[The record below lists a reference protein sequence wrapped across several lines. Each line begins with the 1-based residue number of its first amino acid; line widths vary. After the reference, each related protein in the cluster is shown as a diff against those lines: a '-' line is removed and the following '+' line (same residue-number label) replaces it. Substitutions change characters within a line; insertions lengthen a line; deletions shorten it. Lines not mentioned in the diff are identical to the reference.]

1 MLCAVPLVFS
11 PGAYI
16 PTGIKTS
23 IFLAC
28 AFFAAV
34 SAFNAVGF
42 RPATLLPLIYIAWM
56 AVSAMLSK
64 FSFAAV
70 MPLFTA
76 LGLFT
81 LFFTAAN
88 MNSGPDFIRKALAVS
103 FAAPVA
109 VGLVQIFF
117 PGIFGNVMQFG
128 PRIPSFLGNPDFFS
142 AYITAVLPVIFML
155 AVSSKGMLRLLCVI
169 LTAAALACLLKTGSK
184 SAFFA
189 VAAQAA
195 AVVFIF
201 MKEKRFSNKKITVAT
216 ALFLALACAA
226 MPLVF
231 RVPYSKAFDIGA
243 YAANDSVFFRM
254 NTWRGAFDMG
264 VKNMATGT
272 GPGSFS
278 LAFPSFRPEEIMK
291 WSVQSSYEVT
301 YPENIF
307 LQAFAELG
315 IFGLLGALI
324 MVFIILKN
332 YDPKKRGFYL
342 GFSGLIAVNLAGVDL
357 NYVSSSMLAALFAGV
372 IMNNTESAEQ
382 KAVTAGGKYK
392 TAFILLA
399 ALIAVG
405 FAISLKK
412 VISDTYLSRAIV
424 FSGEKNWG
432 AAVENYRKAINAD
445 KYNIT
450 AGYFLAQ
457 AYYDSNPS
465 ANAAAALAEL
475 DETGKLAPDYVLI
488 HYKKAVI
495 LSAMNRTLEA
505 ADEYKKMIRLDPYFK
520 QALLALAYISYTN
533 GDNAAAFS
541 YIRKAMEKYPGDAE
555 LYSYLG
561 NIYFASKRPLE
572 AVEAYKKAVEISGNK
587 DYYYN
592 LSCIYYALGEY
603 AGAKTCIDGA
613 LKRGGT
619 DDPKVEKMA
628 KIIGEVMKKNGLKT
642 GGNR

>member
-1 MLCAVPLVFS
+1 M
-11 PGAYI
+11 
-16 PTGIKTS
+16 
-23 IFLAC
+23 
-28 AFFAAV
+28 
-34 SAFNAVGF
+34 
-42 RPATLLPLIYIAWM
+42 
-56 AVSAMLSK
+56 
-64 FSFAAV
+64 
-70 MPLFTA
+70 MPLFVA
-76 LGLFT
+76 LGIFT

-88 MNSGPDFIRKALAVS
+88 MNSGPDFVRKALAVS
-103 FAAPVA
+103 FAAPA
-109 VGLVQIFF
+109 AAGFAQIFF
-117 PGIFGNVMQFG
+117 PGFFGNLMQFG
-128 PRIPSFLGNPDFFS
+128 PKIPSLLGNPDFFS
-142 AYITAVLPVIFML
+142 AYITAVLPVIFL
-155 AVSSKGMLRLLCVI
+155 FSFSSKGAGRTFYGI
-169 LTAAALACLLKTGSK
+169 LTAVALACLIKTGSK
-184 SAFFA
+184 AAFFA

-195 AVVFIF
+195 AAVFIF
-201 MKEKRFSNKKITVAT
+201 RKEKNFSHKKIILVA
-216 ALFLALACAA
+216 ALFLAVACAA
-226 MPLVF
+226 LPLVF
-231 RVPYSKAFDIGA
+231 RVPYSKAFDIGS
-243 YAANDSVFFRM
+243 YAANDSVFFRT

-264 VKNMATGT
+264 LKNIATGT

-278 LAFPSFRPEEIMK
+278 LAFPSFRPKEIMK

-315 IFGLLGALI
+315 LFGLLGAFI
-324 MVFIILKN
+324 MVFIVLKN
-332 YDPKKRGFYL
+332 YDPDKKDFYL
-342 GFSGLIAVNLAGVDL
+342 GFLGLMAVNLAGVDL

-372 IMNNTESAEQ
+372 IMNNKGSAGQ

-392 TAFILLA
+392 TAVILLA
-399 ALIAVG
+399 ALTAAG
-405 FAISLKK
+405 FATSLKK

-432 AAVENYRKAINAD
+432 AAVENYRKAVGVD

-465 ANAAAALAEL
+465 ANATAALAEL
-475 DETGKLAPDYVLI
+475 DKTGKLAPDYVLI

-495 LSAMNRTLEA
+495 LSAMNRPQEA
-505 ADEYKKMIRLDPYFK
+505 EDEYKKMIKIDPYFK
-520 QALLALAYISYTN
+520 EALTALAYISYTM
-533 GDNAAAFS
+533 GDYEAALS
-541 YIRKAMEKYPGDAE
+541 YIKKAMEKYPGDAE

-572 AVEAYKKAVEISGNK
+572 AVDAYKKAVEISGNK

-628 KIIGEVMKKNGLKT
+628 KIIAAVMKKTRLKT
-642 GGNR
+642 GGN